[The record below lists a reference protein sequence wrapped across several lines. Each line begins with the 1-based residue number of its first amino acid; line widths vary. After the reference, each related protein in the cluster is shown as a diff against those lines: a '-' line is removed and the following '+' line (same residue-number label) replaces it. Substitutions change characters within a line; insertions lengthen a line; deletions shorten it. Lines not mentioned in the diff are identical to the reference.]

1 MPGVHVLVQRCDEA
15 SLLVDNAD
23 AWVHIAKGLVLN
35 VSFSKVATPAD
46 VDKASASLLS
56 IPLMT
61 VGQWGDRTKPAAI
74 TSLLQDGHEVNILVI
89 PQASLVSKV
98 RGKTLQV
105 GDLPRVFC
113 CCQSLMSL
121 PAPLSER
128 LSVCCCFCL
137 PMRWSCVW
145 LPLSM
150 SLPLSLSLSL
160 PLPRTL
166 LLPVSGSLWSL
177 SVSGCLWV
185 SLWM

>member
-15 SLLVDNAD
+15 SLLVDNED

-56 IPLMT
+56 VPLMT

-105 GDLPRVFC
+105 GGLPRVFC
-113 CCQSLMSL
+113 C
-121 PAPLSER
+121 
-128 LSVCCCFCL
+128 SVN
-137 PMRWSCVW
+137 R
-145 LPLSM
+145 
-150 SLPLSLSLSL
+150 
-160 PLPRTL
+160 
-166 LLPVSGSLWSL
+166 
-177 SVSGCLWV
+177 
-185 SLWM
+185 